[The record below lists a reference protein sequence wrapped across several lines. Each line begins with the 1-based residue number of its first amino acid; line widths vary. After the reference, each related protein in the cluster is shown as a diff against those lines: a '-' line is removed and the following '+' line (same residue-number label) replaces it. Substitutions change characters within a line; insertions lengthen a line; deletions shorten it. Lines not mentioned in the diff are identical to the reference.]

1 MLPRRSIITLVT
13 LAFLTP
19 ALVSRAQQAEYRLDE
34 QGQWQAQRAPEPGT
48 PEHDILR
55 ARQLLAE
62 EKPGD
67 AWSLLD
73 TFIDKFD
80 APGHPLLAEAYLLRG
95 DAKTAWGDEYKAF
108 TEDYETLIRRFPES
122 QEFVKANERELSI
135 MVRYLNGLKRR
146 LWGFR
151 IADATGPAQ
160 DILVSIFERLRGS
173 ALGERAMIELGD
185 YYYRDRDLESASIVY
200 QYFERNYPA
209 SRYLKTAMERRIFTN
224 IARFNGPR
232 YESSGLVD
240 ARELLD
246 RYVDRFP
253 LEAEKNGLD
262 AALSTRIDESLA
274 AQLLDRAR
282 WYLRRSDPV
291 SARFTFQK
299 LTRLYPS
306 SVAAARA
313 REELSARGWATP
325 DTATAASTKPDSKMA
340 TPPAAPTT
348 PKTP

>member
-1 MLPRRSIITLVT
+1 MLPSRSIITLVA
-13 LAFLTP
+13 LALLTP
-19 ALVSRAQQAEYRLDE
+19 AIASRAQQAEYRLDD
-34 QGQWQAQRAPEPGT
+34 QGQWQAQKAPEPGT

-55 ARQLLAE
+55 SRQLLAE
-62 EKPGD
+62 DKPGD

-73 TFIDKFD
+73 TFIDKLD

-108 TEDYETLIRRFPES
+108 TEDYEILIRRFPES

-135 MVRYLNGLKRR
+135 AVRYLNGLKRR
-146 LWGFR
+146 LWGLR
-151 IADATGPAQ
+151 IADATSAGQ
-160 DILVSIFERLRGS
+160 DLLVSIFERLPGS

-200 QYFERNYPA
+200 QRFEENYPA

-232 YESSGLVD
+232 YESSGLFD

-282 WYLRRSDPV
+282 WYLRRGDPV

-325 DTATAASTKPDSKMA
+325 DAATVAPTTPDSKAA
-340 TPPAAPTT
+340 TPPASPTT